1 MNEFRKFHQFSKL
14 EDSKDGPPTIWGVA
28 TWEQPDSD
36 NELCDYETAKPVYQ
50 AWSAKAF
57 KRTSNAGQEPSL
69 GNIRLQHGSEVGGK
83 ATKLEFDDK
92 AKEIWLGSEPIS
104 DAVHDQLKKGMY
116 TGYSQGGSYA
126 WRACA
131 DCEGQMPMQQGYNF
145 CENCGKNVNVRY
157 GLKRIAEV
165 SYVDSPATGEGF
177 EHVKANG
184 STEILKF
191 QKKETTVSKTKT
203 VAGVALPS
211 HCFAY
216 VGDPEKTDTWKL
228 PIEFPGDEKKT
239 QRHLRNALARID
251 QTKGIPE
258 GEKGKVKAKIEAAAR
273 SHGIGVEG
281 EKSTVTRGLLK
292 ARIDVLA
299 ESRGLEK
306 GMYAVGRAADMLES
320 LSCLWEQSVWEREIE
335 GDESEVPDELRDLLE
350 SFAETFLAMATEE
363 AKELAAQIKGR
374 TSTGEKAM
382 TPEQIAAQQELEK
395 AAKKSLASH
404 FAKAASHHEKM
415 ADKHE
420 ALADAHE
427 AAAAIHEKADV
438 GCKDCMGK
446 ADTAKAERIETAKAD
461 AVAKGEVYK
470 EDVEGKDDPH
480 AAVHEV
486 VANQQEYHKAMA
498 KSEMSKAK
506 HHDAIAK
513 AHDKHAEHLQ
523 GMADSADAETGKA
536 VKAELATAYE
546 AELKLEKDA
555 VILPPPPPPAPTQE
569 DDIRLAMAK
578 RRNSAEY
585 KADIDAIAEDL
596 IKTELAEKRAKML
609 APTGT
614 TVGEPFKTAD
624 GTFKAVAR
632 DVTKVEVELAT
643 AAAPGS
649 YGGL

>member
-1 MNEFRKFHQFSKL
+1 MATALKGSFLKFHQFAKL
-14 EDSKDGPPTIWGVA
+14 EDSKDGPPTIWGIA

-36 NELCDYETAKPVYQ
+36 NELCDYETAKQVYQ
-50 AWSAKAF
+50 AWSSKAF

-92 AKEIWLGSEPIS
+92 AKEVWLGSEPIS

-131 DCEGQMPMQQGYNF
+131 DCEGQMPLQQGYNYCQN
-145 CENCGKNVNVRY
+145 CEKNVNVRY

-191 QKKETTVSKTKT
+191 QKKENIVAKTKS

-216 VGDPEKTDTWKL
+216 VGDEEKTETWKL

-239 QRHLRNALARID
+239 KRHIRNALARFD

-258 GEKGKVKAKIEAAAR
+258 GEKDKVKAKIEAAAR
-273 SHGIGVEG
+273 SHAIEVGD
-281 EKSTVTRGLLK
+281 KATPARGMLK
-292 ARIDVLA
+292 ARIDALA
-299 ESRGLEK
+299 ETRGLEK

-335 GDESEVPDELRDLLE
+335 GDDSEVPDELRELLE

-404 FAKAASHHEKM
+404 FAKSASHHEKM
-415 ADKHE
+415 ADHE
-420 ALADAHE
+420 EKLAE
-427 AAAAIHEKADV
+427 IHDKADV

-446 ADTAKAERIETAKAD
+446 ADTAKAAQVEAAKAE

-470 EDVEGKDDPH
+470 EDVSSGADSEGGVHEILENQQRFHK
-480 AAVHEV
+480 AASAVHM
-486 VANQQEYHKAMA
+486 K
-498 KSEMSKAK
+498 K
-506 HHDAIAK
+506 AK

-523 GMADSADAETGKA
+523 GMAEGYDEETGKA
-536 VKAELATAYE
+536 VKAELAKAYE
-546 AELKLEKDA
+546 AEVKLEKDA
-555 VILPPPPPPAPTQE
+555 TPPPPAKKEEPTME
-569 DDIRLAMAK
+569 DEVRLAMAK
-578 RRNSAEY
+578 RRNGDDY
-585 KADIDAIAEDL
+585 KKEVEAIADDL

-609 APTGT
+609 APTGA
-614 TVGEPFKTAD
+614 TVGEAFKDATGKTFTA
-624 GTFKAVAR
+624 VPR
-632 DVTKVEVELAT
+632 DVNKQEVELAS
-643 AAAPGS
+643 AASPGK

>member
-104 DAVHDQLKKGMY
+104 DAVHEQLKKGFY

-211 HCFAY
+211 HCFAH
-216 VGDPEKTDTWKL
+216 VGDPEKPETWKL

-239 QRHLRNALARID
+239 QRHIRNALARLD

-258 GEKGKVKAKIEAAAR
+258 GEKDKVKARIEAAAR
-273 SHGIGVEG
+273 SHGIDAAGD
-281 EKSTVTRGLLK
+281 KSVRGLSVLK
-292 ARIDVLA
+292 ASIDKAA
-299 ESRGLEK
+299 EAKGLEK
-306 GMYAVGRAADMLES
+306 GLYEVSRFAEILGSMAYLYES
-320 LSCLWEQSVWEREIE
+320 ALFEAEIE
-335 GDESEVPDELRDLLE
+335 GDGSEVPEELRELVE
-350 SFAETFLAMATEE
+350 SMTETFIAMATEE
-363 AKELAAQIKGR
+363 ARELSARNKKGDN
-374 TSTGEKAM
+374 TM
-382 TPEQIAAQQELEK
+382 TPEELQKQQDLEK

-470 EDVEGKDDPH
+470 EDVEGKDEPS

-498 KSEMSKAK
+498 KCEMSKAK

-585 KADIDAIAEDL
+585 KTEIDAIAEDL

-609 APTGT
+609 APTGS